1 MPQKM
6 ARAGGYSRLRALI
19 LASVVEASA
28 NNFMAVLATSLYRA
42 AVVMVG
48 AAGQRIRTAG
58 GASAGSTSSTLSVSP
73 DWLMAPPARG
83 VMGCLGKA
91 ELTFRLG
98 PGSGGGSPPGADL
111 CGCG

>member
-42 AVVMVG
+42 DVVMVG
-48 AAGQRIRTAG
+48 CTLNIHRATV
-58 GASAGSTSSTLSVSP
+58 TSLSWVGFNESKCFYRQQV
-73 DWLMAPPARG
+73 LYHAR
-83 VMGCLGKA
+83 
-91 ELTFRLG
+91 R
-98 PGSGGGSPPGADL
+98 
-111 CGCG
+111 